1 MTQFEIDLKPVSH
14 ISADA
19 IGSPGQRVFYIQAWQ
34 DDRPQPVTVIVEK
47 IQLQSLAIGIEKL
60 IADLEIEKPNLSQAE
75 ADYDPEIMRISPPV
89 DPLFRSG
96 EIGLG
101 YEEETDL
108 MVIMVKEILTE
119 ENQIDN
125 SSAAR
130 FWCTRTQARR
140 MARWS
145 QEVFSR
151 GRPICAQ
158 CGLPMEAEGHFC
170 PKKNGHK
177 H

>member
-1 MTQFEIDLKPVSH
+1 MRPVGH
-14 ISADA
+14 ITADA

-47 IQLQSLAIGIEKL
+47 IQLQSLAIGVEKR
-60 IADLEIEKPNLSQAE
+60 IAELELEKPELSQAL
-75 ADYDPEIMRISPPV
+75 ADYDPELMRITPPV

-101 YEEETDL
+101 YDYEADL
-108 MVIMVKEILTE
+108 MVVMVKEIVAEDTE
-119 ENQIDN
+119 IGD
-125 SSAAR
+125 SSVVR
-130 FWCTRTQARR
+130 FWCTRTQIRR

-145 QEVFSR
+145 QEVVSR

-158 CGLPMEAEGHFC
+158 CGQPMDAGGHFC

-177 H
+177 N

>member
-1 MTQFEIDLKPVSH
+1 MTQFDIDLKPVSH
-14 ISADA
+14 ITADA
-19 IGSPGQRVFYIQAWQ
+19 IGIPGQRVFYLQAWQ

-47 IQLQSLAIGIEKL
+47 IQLQSLAIGVEKL
-60 IADLEIEKPNLSQAE
+60 IADLEREKPDLSQAL

-101 YEEETDL
+101 YEEESDM
-108 MVIMVKEILTE
+108 MVVMLKEIQLE
-119 ENQIDN
+119 ESPLED
-125 SSAAR
+125 SSVAR
-130 FWCTRTQARR
+130 LWCTRTQIRR

-145 QEVFSR
+145 QEVISR

-158 CGLPMEAEGHFC
+158 CGFPMEAEGHFC

>member
-1 MTQFEIDLKPVSH
+1 MTHFELDLKPVNH
-14 ISADA
+14 ITADA
-19 IGSPGQRVFYIQAWQ
+19 IGNPGQRVFYIQAWQ
-34 DDRPQPVTVIVEK
+34 ESRPQPVTVIVEK
-47 IQLQSLAIGIEKL
+47 IQLQSLAIGVEKL
-60 IADLEIEKPNLSQAE
+60 IADLEREKPELSQAL
-75 ADYDPEIMRISPPV
+75 ADFDAERMRISPPV

-101 YEEETDL
+101 YDEEADL
-108 MVIMVKEILTE
+108 MVIMVKEILAEDRQNDET
-119 ENQIDN
+119 
-125 SSAAR
+125 SVVR
-130 FWCTRTQARR
+130 FWCTRTQIRR

-145 QEVFSR
+145 QEVISH

-158 CGLPMEAEGHFC
+158 CGQPMEPEGHFC